1 MIYNISNKNLIGP
14 KPLRIRFDKVG
25 RIIRFYDGTSYL
37 TLFDFKKY
45 DAIYNKVRYLISQN
59 SGITY
64 IFSHQYA
71 KIKVDSYDSLP
82 LEKTLSL
89 L

>member
-1 MIYNISNKNLIGP
+1 MIYNISNKDSIGP

-37 TLFDFKKY
+37 TLFDSKKY
-45 DAIYNKVRYLISQN
+45 DAIYNKVRYLISQK

-64 IFSHQYA
+64 IFSH
-71 KIKVDSYDSLP
+71 
-82 LEKTLSL
+82 
-89 L
+89 